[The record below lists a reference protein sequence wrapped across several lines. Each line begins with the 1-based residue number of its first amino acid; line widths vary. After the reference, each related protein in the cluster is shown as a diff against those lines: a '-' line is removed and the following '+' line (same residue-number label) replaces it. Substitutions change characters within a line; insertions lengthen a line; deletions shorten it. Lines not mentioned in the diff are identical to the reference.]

1 MNKTKTNGKDGA
13 KYHHNIV
20 LFGVIRK
27 KKKVDSDR
35 QGIFTTKSL
44 RRIRRPKPEG
54 SYVQVLLGAIA
65 KLQKAIISFV
75 MSVRIEQL
83 AYYWTDFHE
92 I

>member
-1 MNKTKTNGKDGA
+1 MEKT
-13 KYHHNIV
+13 V
-20 LFGVIRK
+20 LNTTTISFCLELFV

-44 RRIRRPKPEG
+44 RHIHRPKTEG

-65 KLQKAIISFV
+65 NLQKAIISF
-75 MSVRIEQL
+75 MSVCLSVRMEQL
-83 AYYWTDFHE
+83 ASYWTDFHE

>member
-1 MNKTKTNGKDGA
+1 MEKTVPNTTT
-13 KYHHNIV
+13 ISFCLE
-20 LFGVIRK
+20 LFV
-27 KKKVDSDR
+27 KKVDSDR